1 MGEEDNYWIIE
12 IYNDETANVSI
23 TSEEEVDALKNMGEI
38 EDWMVE
44 PTSEATEE
52 EMIERAE
59 DRGYEHDPW

>member
-1 MGEEDNYWIIE
+1 MGENHWIIE

-23 TSEEEVDALKNMGEI
+23 TSEEEVEALKNIGEI

-44 PTSEATEE
+44 PCSEATED

-59 DRGYEHDPW
+59 EHGFEHDPW